1 MIFLKCHRG
10 KFSLRGKKSSD
21 PANIGTAWWCGKQR
35 GKWNRDSSQ
44 VLGYWQ
50 SWCFCTHS
58 GLCSRSNTPKRQMER
73 KISLCLACA
82 RASFCLAF
90 LLTIHLFPS
99 CQHAD
104 NQHQS
109 TLIPVCFS
117 PSFVFDSKTF
127 FVPNQRLRF

>member
-1 MIFLKCHRG
+1 MIQRKVFIK
-10 KFSLRGKKSSD
+10 GKKSND
-21 PANIGTAWWCGKQR
+21 PAQTGTARRCGKQR

-44 VLGYWQ
+44 VLGCWQ
-50 SWCFCTHS
+50 SRCFRTHS
-58 GLCSRSNTPKRQMER
+58 RLRSMNNALKGQTER

-90 LLTIHLFPS
+90 LLTVHLFPS

-117 PSFVFDSKTF
+117 PSFVFDSRIF
-127 FVPNQRLRF
+127 FVPNQRPGF